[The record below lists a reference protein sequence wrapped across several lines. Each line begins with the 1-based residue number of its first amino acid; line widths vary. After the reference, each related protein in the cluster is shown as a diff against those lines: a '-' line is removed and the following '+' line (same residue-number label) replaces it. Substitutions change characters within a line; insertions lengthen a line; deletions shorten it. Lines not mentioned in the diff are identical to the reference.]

1 MINMQ
6 TTARYIRCRSCES
19 SKRFIATVNAKADC
33 IVDNNG
39 VVKQIAPTQIVEAEH
54 VWLCVIC
61 GGEAYYVN
69 DRDEKIVGN

>member
-19 SKRFIATVNAKADC
+19 NRFIATVNARADC

-54 VWLCVIC
+54 VWMCVRC
-61 GGEAYYVN
+61 GEKAYYVN
-69 DRDEKIVGN
+69 DRDKKIVGN